1 MYNTRLFIFNYIFLM
16 LPLWLYNSLKILTS
30 SLHFL
35 SSEGALENKVFKGF
49 FSMISLQIMV
59 IITLSLIL
67 FITKLLWGLP
77 ECRK

>member
-35 SSEGALENKVFKGF
+35 SSEGALENKVFNVFLG
-49 FSMISLQIMV
+49 
-59 IITLSLIL
+59 
-67 FITKLLWGLP
+67 
-77 ECRK
+77 